1 MLKWLHHIFNPHCPE
16 CREEREKETICP
28 SCEILK
34 VQVEKLTYDNEK
46 LLNRIL
52 EKPEIETDKPRVE
65 ITPPRNIPWNVR
77 RQILEKEDREKARL
91 MRDAPKP
98 DKISTEDLEKELD
111 IAART
116 REAEASVVR

>member
-1 MLKWLHHIFNPHCPE
+1 MLKWIHHIFNPHCPE
-16 CREEREKETICP
+16 CREEREREIVCP

-52 EKPEIETDKPRVE
+52 EKPEIEPEKPRVE

-111 IAART
+111 IAARN